1 MGLSC
6 TLLYERVSEFFPC
19 QNWLWPM
26 SQDALEE
33 PILHPP
39 VQTLSE
45 CWVPPRAFPS
55 VHVHG
60 PEGQA
65 RHIRQLQTPGSSDGS
80 WDIDTACADG
90 HSTPKFQVMAS
101 RQHSGITTSSHDIED
116 ASEGIELR
124 PAKANVLLGQ
134 YHMERSGQ
142 FVASKP
148 GHLIRPGRYHTR
160 KDRVFS
166 MEDRG
171 AA

>member
-6 TLLYERVSEFFPC
+6 TSLYERVSGFFHC
-19 QNWLWPM
+19 HNWLWPV

-33 PILHPP
+33 PILQPP

-45 CWVPPRAFPS
+45 CWVLPRAFTSAHLHEPKGQTW
-55 VHVHG
+55 HV
-60 PEGQA
+60 GQ
-65 RHIRQLQTPGSSDGS
+65 LKSPGSSDGS

-90 HSTPKFQVMAS
+90 HSTPRFQVMAS
-101 RQHSGITTSSHDIED
+101 RQHSGMTTSSHDIED

-124 PAKANVLLGQ
+124 HAKANVLLGQ

-148 GHLIRPGRYHTR
+148 GHHTRPGRQHTK

-166 MEDRG
+166 LEDRG